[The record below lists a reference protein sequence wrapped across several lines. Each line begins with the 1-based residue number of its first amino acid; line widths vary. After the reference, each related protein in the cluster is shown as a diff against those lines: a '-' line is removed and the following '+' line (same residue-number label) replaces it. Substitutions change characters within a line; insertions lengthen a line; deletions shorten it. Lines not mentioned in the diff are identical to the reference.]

1 MILSKKYKEELNKIV
16 MNDDM
21 KKRILQNV
29 LAENKN
35 DNNEEK
41 EIKVETTMP
50 KVKKYNVKRNM
61 QMAAACGVILICL
74 SVAKSYPMLFK
85 HASNDLEQTEVEE
98 NHEDK
103 NNDLKSGDDSELIDN
118 NDSKEASDNDN
129 KEEIAVNQNNRNNN
143 KNDNNYNNGSNHVDK
158 NTNNSSKA
166 GHEGKYN
173 TQSNSGSE
181 EKKRETSENK
191 NNDNNKA
198 TDNKAIENSN
208 TSPKT
213 NHKDDINNKEEKN
226 PTSTDQKKASED
238 VKENKI
244 SEDNT
249 DDSVSGTS
257 VVMDKNVGY
266 SQEYKTLDEAE
277 KALNLKVN
285 PLKTFPNGFKVE
297 NVSVISNEMIQVDYN
312 NGNNNMIFRA
322 GKSTDNISGDYNAY
336 QVKNTVKVNGIDV
349 TLEGNKNEEY
359 NLATWKKD
367 DISYSI
373 STEDGINE
381 KTMLDMII

>member
-41 EIKVETTMP
+41 EIKVETTIP

-61 QMAAACGVILICL
+61 QMAAACGAILICL

-103 NNDLKSGDDSELIDN
+103 NNDLKSSDDSELIYN
-118 NDSKEASDNDN
+118 NDSKEASDSDH

-143 KNDNNYNNGSNHVDK
+143 NGSNHVNK
-158 NTNNSSKA
+158 NTNNASKA
-166 GHEGKYN
+166 GQEVKDN
-173 TQSNSGSE
+173 PQSNSGSE
-181 EKKRETSENK
+181 EKKRETSE

-208 TSPKT
+208 TSSKT
-213 NHKDDINNKEEKN
+213 NHKDDINDKEEKN
-226 PTSTDQKKASED
+226 PTSTDQKTAPED

-249 DDSVSGTS
+249 DESVSGTS

-277 KALNLKVN
+277 KALNLKIS
-285 PLKTFPNGFKVE
+285 PLKTLTNGFKVE
-297 NVSVISNEMIQVDYN
+297 NVSVISNKMIQVDYN

-322 GKSTDNISGDYNAY
+322 GKSTDNISGDYNTY

>member
-1 MILSKKYKEELNKIV
+1 M
-16 MNDDM
+16 
-21 KKRILQNV
+21 
-29 LAENKN
+29 AENKK

-41 EIKVETTMP
+41 EIKVKTTMP
-50 KVKKYNVKRNM
+50 KVKKYNAKRNM
-61 QMAAACGVILICL
+61 QMAAACGAILICL

-85 HASNDLEQTEVEE
+85 HPSNDLEQNEVEE

-103 NNDLKSGDDSELIDN
+103 NNDLKSSDDSELVYN
-118 NDSKEASDNDN
+118 NDSKEASDNDH

-143 KNDNNYNNGSNHVDK
+143 KNDNNYNNGSNHVNK
-158 NTNNSSKA
+158 NTNNASKA
-166 GHEGKYN
+166 GHEGKDN
-173 TQSNSGSE
+173 SQSNSGSE
-181 EKKRETSENK
+181 EKKRKIPENK
-191 NNDNNKA
+191 NNDNKA

-208 TSPKT
+208 TSSKT
-213 NHKDDINNKEEKN
+213 NHNDDINNKEERN
-226 PTSTDQKKASED
+226 PTSVDQKTAPED

-249 DDSVSGTS
+249 DDSVSSTS

-285 PLKTFPNGFKVE
+285 PLKTLPNGFKVE

-322 GKSTDNISGDYNAY
+322 GKSTDNISGDYNTY
-336 QVKNTVKVNGIDV
+336 QFKNTVKVNGIDV

-381 KTMLDMII
+381 KTLLDMIM

>member
-29 LAENKN
+29 LAENKK

-41 EIKVETTMP
+41 EIKVKTTMP
-50 KVKKYNVKRNM
+50 KVKKYNAKRNM
-61 QMAAACGVILICL
+61 QMAAACGAILICL

-85 HASNDLEQTEVEE
+85 HPSNDLEQNEVEE

-103 NNDLKSGDDSELIDN
+103 NNDLKSIEDSELVYN
-118 NDSKEASDNDN
+118 KDSKEASDNDH
-129 KEEIAVNQNNRNNN
+129 KEDIAVDQNNTNNN
-143 KNDNNYNNGSNHVDK
+143 KNNNNYNNGSNNVNK
-158 NTNNSSKA
+158 NTNNVSKA
-166 GHEGKYN
+166 GQEGKDN
-173 TQSNSGSE
+173 SQSNSGSE
-181 EKKRETSENK
+181 EKKRQIPENK
-191 NNDNNKA
+191 NNDDKA

-208 TSPKT
+208 TSSKT

-226 PTSTDQKKASED
+226 PTSTDQKTAPED

-249 DDSVSGTS
+249 DDSVSNTS
-257 VVMDKNVGY
+257 VAMDKDVGY

-277 KALNLKVN
+277 KALNLKVS
-285 PLKTFPNGFKVE
+285 PLKTLPNGFKVE
-297 NVSVISNEMIQVDYN
+297 NVSIISNEMIQVDYN

-322 GKSTDNISGDYNAY
+322 GKSTDNISGDYNTY

-381 KTMLDMII
+381 KTVLDMIM

>member
-21 KKRILQNV
+21 KKRIIKNV
-29 LAENKN
+29 LDENKN

-61 QMAAACGVILICL
+61 QMAAAFGAILICL

-85 HASNDLEQTEVEE
+85 HSSNDLEQTEVEE

-103 NNDLKSGDDSELIDN
+103 NNDLKSSDDSELIYN
-118 NDSKEASDNDN
+118 NDSKEASDSDH

-143 KNDNNYNNGSNHVDK
+143 KNDNNYNNGSNHVNK
-158 NTNNSSKA
+158 NTNNASKA
-166 GHEGKYN
+166 GQEGKDN
-173 TQSNSGSE
+173 SQSNSVSE
-181 EKKRETSENK
+181 EKKRQTPENK
-191 NNDNNKA
+191 NNDNKA

-208 TSPKT
+208 TSSKT

-226 PTSTDQKKASED
+226 PTSTDQKTAPED

-249 DDSVSGTS
+249 DDSVSSTS

-285 PLKTFPNGFKVE
+285 PLKTLPNGFKVE

-322 GKSTDNISGDYNAY
+322 GKSTDNISGDYNTY
-336 QVKNTVKVNGIDV
+336 QVKNTVKVNGIDI

-373 STEDGINE
+373 STEGGINE
-381 KTMLDMII
+381 KTVLDMIM

>member
-1 MILSKKYKEELNKIV
+1 MSKKYKEELNKIV
-16 MNDDM
+16 MNDEM

-103 NNDLKSGDDSELIDN
+103 NNDLKSSDDSELIYN
-118 NDSKEASDNDN
+118 NDSKEASNNDN

-143 KNDNNYNNGSNHVDK
+143 NGSNHVNK
-158 NTNNSSKA
+158 NTNNASKA
-166 GHEGKYN
+166 GQEVKDN
-173 TQSNSGSE
+173 PQSNSGSE

-191 NNDNNKA
+191 NNDNKA

-208 TSPKT
+208 TSSKT
-213 NHKDDINNKEEKN
+213 NHKDDINKEEKN
-226 PTSTDQKKASED
+226 PTSTDQKTAPED
-238 VKENKI
+238 IKENKI

-266 SQEYKTLDEAE
+266 SQEYKTLDQAE
-277 KALNLKVN
+277 KALNLKIS
-285 PLKTFPNGFKVE
+285 PLKTLTNGFKVE

-322 GKSTDNISGDYNAY
+322 GKSTDNISGDYNTY
-336 QVKNTVKVNGIDV
+336 QVKNTVKINGIDV

>member
-61 QMAAACGVILICL
+61 QMAAACGAILICL

-85 HASNDLEQTEVEE
+85 HPSNDLEQNEVEE

-103 NNDLKSGDDSELIDN
+103 NNDLKSSDDSELVYN
-118 NDSKEASDNDN
+118 KDSKEASDNDH

-143 KNDNNYNNGSNHVDK
+143 KNDNNYNNGSNHVNK
-158 NTNNSSKA
+158 NTHNVSKA
-166 GHEGKYN
+166 GQERKDN
-173 TQSNSGSE
+173 SQSNSGSE
-181 EKKRETSENK
+181 EKKMQTPENK
-191 NNDNNKA
+191 NNDNKA

-208 TSPKT
+208 TSSKT
-213 NHKDDINNKEEKN
+213 NHNDDINNKEERN
-226 PTSTDQKKASED
+226 PTSVDQKTAPED

-244 SEDNT
+244 S
-249 DDSVSGTS
+249 DDSVSSTS

-285 PLKTFPNGFKVE
+285 PLKTLPNGFKVE

-322 GKSTDNISGDYNAY
+322 GKSTDNISGDYNTY

-381 KTMLDMII
+381 KTVLDMIM

>member
-61 QMAAACGVILICL
+61 QMAAAFGAILICL

-85 HASNDLEQTEVEE
+85 HPSNDLEQNEVEE

-103 NNDLKSGDDSELIDN
+103 NNDLKSIEDSELVYN
-118 NDSKEASDNDN
+118 KDSKEASDNDH
-129 KEEIAVNQNNRNNN
+129 KEDIAVDQNNTNNN
-143 KNDNNYNNGSNHVDK
+143 KNNNNYNNGSNNVNK
-158 NTNNSSKA
+158 NTNNVSKA
-166 GHEGKYN
+166 GQEGKDN
-173 TQSNSGSE
+173 SQSNSGSE
-181 EKKRETSENK
+181 EKKRQIPENK
-191 NNDNNKA
+191 NNDDKA

-208 TSPKT
+208 TSSKT

-226 PTSTDQKKASED
+226 PTSTDQKTAPED

-249 DDSVSGTS
+249 DDSVSNTS
-257 VVMDKNVGY
+257 VAMDKDVGY

-277 KALNLKVN
+277 KALNLKVS
-285 PLKTFPNGFKVE
+285 PLKTLPNGFKVE
-297 NVSVISNEMIQVDYN
+297 SVSVISNELIQVDYN
-312 NGNNNMIFRA
+312 NGNSNMVFRS
-322 GKSTDNISGDYNAY
+322 GKSTDNISGDYNTY
-336 QVKNTVKVNGIDV
+336 QVKTTVKVNGIDV
-349 TLEGNKNEEY
+349 TLQGNKNEEY

-381 KTMLDMII
+381 KTMLDMIV

>member
-41 EIKVETTMP
+41 EIIVKTIMP

-61 QMAAACGVILICL
+61 QMAAACGAILICL
-74 SVAKSYPMLFK
+74 SVVKSYPMLFK
-85 HASNDLEQTEVEE
+85 HASNDLEQNEVEE

-103 NNDLKSGDDSELIDN
+103 NNDLKSSDDSELIYN
-118 NDSKEASDNDN
+118 NDSKEASDNDH

-143 KNDNNYNNGSNHVDK
+143 KNDSNYNNGSNHVNK
-158 NTNNSSKA
+158 NTNNASKA
-166 GHEGKYN
+166 GLEGKDN
-173 TQSNSGSE
+173 SQSNSGSE
-181 EKKRETSENK
+181 EKKRQTPENK
-191 NNDNNKA
+191 NNDNKA
-198 TDNKAIENSN
+198 TDNKDIENSN
-208 TSPKT
+208 NSSKI
-213 NHKDDINNKEEKN
+213 NHKDDINNKEGKT
-226 PTSTDQKKASED
+226 PTSTDQKTAPEN

-244 SEDNT
+244 SENNT
-249 DDSVSGTS
+249 DDSVSSTS

-277 KALNLKVN
+277 KALNFKVN

-312 NGNNNMIFRA
+312 NGNHNMIFRA
-322 GKSTDNISGDYNAY
+322 GKGTDNISGDYNTY

>member
-16 MNDDM
+16 MNDDI

-61 QMAAACGVILICL
+61 QMAAACGAILICL

-85 HASNDLEQTEVEE
+85 HSSNDLEQTEVEE

-103 NNDLKSGDDSELIDN
+103 NNDLKSSDDSELIYN
-118 NDSKEASDNDN
+118 NDSKEASDNDH

-143 KNDNNYNNGSNHVDK
+143 KNDNNYNNGSNHVNK
-158 NTNNSSKA
+158 NTNNVSKA
-166 GHEGKYN
+166 GQERKDSS
-173 TQSNSGSE
+173 QSNSGSE
-181 EKKRETSENK
+181 GKKKQSSG
-191 NNDNNKA
+191 NNDNKA
-198 TDNKAIENSN
+198 KDNKAIENSN
-208 TSPKT
+208 TSSKT
-213 NHKDDINNKEEKN
+213 NHNDDINNKENKN
-226 PTSTDQKKASED
+226 PTSTDQKTSPED

-244 SEDNT
+244 SGDNT
-249 DDSVSGTS
+249 DDSVSSTPVAMNKDVS
-257 VVMDKNVGY
+257 Y

-277 KALNLKVN
+277 KALNLKVI
-285 PLKTFPNGFKVE
+285 PLKTLPNGFKVE

-312 NGNNNMIFRA
+312 NDNSNMVFRA
-322 GKSTDNISGDYNAY
+322 GKSTDNISGDYNTY

-381 KTMLDMII
+381 KTVLDMIM

>member
-29 LAENKN
+29 LAENKK

-41 EIKVETTMP
+41 EIKVKTTMP
-50 KVKKYNVKRNM
+50 KVKKYNAKRNM
-61 QMAAACGVILICL
+61 QMAAACGAILICL

-85 HASNDLEQTEVEE
+85 HPSNDLEQNEVEE

-103 NNDLKSGDDSELIDN
+103 NNDLKSIEDSELVYN
-118 NDSKEASDNDN
+118 KDSKEASDNDH
-129 KEEIAVNQNNRNNN
+129 KEDIAVDQNNTNNN
-143 KNDNNYNNGSNHVDK
+143 KNNNNYNNGSNNVNK
-158 NTNNSSKA
+158 NTNNVSKA
-166 GHEGKYN
+166 GQEGKDN
-173 TQSNSGSE
+173 SQFNSGSE
-181 EKKRETSENK
+181 EKKRQIPENK
-191 NNDNNKA
+191 NNDDKA

-208 TSPKT
+208 TSSKT

-226 PTSTDQKKASED
+226 PTSTDQKTAPED

-249 DDSVSGTS
+249 DDSVSNTS
-257 VVMDKNVGY
+257 VAMDKDVGY

-277 KALNLKVN
+277 KALNLKVS
-285 PLKTFPNGFKVE
+285 PLKTLPNGFKVE
-297 NVSVISNEMIQVDYN
+297 NVSIISNEMIQVDYN

-322 GKSTDNISGDYNAY
+322 GKSTDNISGDYNTY

-381 KTMLDMII
+381 KTVLDMIM

>member
-1 MILSKKYKEELNKIV
+1 MSKKYKEELNKIV

-41 EIKVETTMP
+41 EIKVETTIP

-61 QMAAACGVILICL
+61 QMAAACGAILICL

-103 NNDLKSGDDSELIDN
+103 NNDLKSSDDSELIYN
-118 NDSKEASDNDN
+118 NDSKEASDSDN

-143 KNDNNYNNGSNHVDK
+143 NGSNHVNK
-158 NTNNSSKA
+158 NTNNASKA
-166 GHEGKYN
+166 GQEVKDN
-173 TQSNSGSE
+173 PQSNSGSE
-181 EKKRETSENK
+181 EKKRETSE

-208 TSPKT
+208 TSSKT
-213 NHKDDINNKEEKN
+213 NHKDDINDKEEKN
-226 PTSTDQKKASED
+226 PTSTDQKTAPED

-249 DDSVSGTS
+249 DESVSGTS

-285 PLKTFPNGFKVE
+285 PLKTLPNGFKVE

-322 GKSTDNISGDYNAY
+322 GKNTDNVSGDYNTY

>member
-16 MNDDM
+16 MNDDI

-61 QMAAACGVILICL
+61 QMAAACGAILICL

-85 HASNDLEQTEVEE
+85 HSSNDLEQTEVEE

-103 NNDLKSGDDSELIDN
+103 NNDLKSSDDSELIYN
-118 NDSKEASDNDN
+118 NDSKEASDNDH

-143 KNDNNYNNGSNHVDK
+143 KNDNNYNNGSNHVNK
-158 NTNNSSKA
+158 NTNNVSKA
-166 GHEGKYN
+166 GQERKDSS
-173 TQSNSGSE
+173 QSNSGSE
-181 EKKRETSENK
+181 EKKRQTPENK
-191 NNDNNKA
+191 NNDNKA

-208 TSPKT
+208 TSSKT
-213 NHKDDINNKEEKN
+213 NHNDDINNKEERN
-226 PTSTDQKKASED
+226 PTSVDQKTAPED

-249 DDSVSGTS
+249 DDSVSSTS

-277 KALNLKVN
+277 KALNLKVSQ
-285 PLKTFPNGFKVE
+285 LKTLPTGFKVE
-297 NVSVISNEMIQVDYN
+297 SVSVISNELIQVDYN
-312 NGNNNMIFRA
+312 NGNSNMVFRA
-322 GKSTDNISGDYNAY
+322 GKSTDNISGDYNTY
-336 QVKNTVKVNGIDV
+336 QVKTTVKVNGIDV
-349 TLEGNKNEEY
+349 TLQGNKNEEY
-359 NLATWKKD
+359 NLATWKED

-381 KTMLDMII
+381 KTMLDMIV